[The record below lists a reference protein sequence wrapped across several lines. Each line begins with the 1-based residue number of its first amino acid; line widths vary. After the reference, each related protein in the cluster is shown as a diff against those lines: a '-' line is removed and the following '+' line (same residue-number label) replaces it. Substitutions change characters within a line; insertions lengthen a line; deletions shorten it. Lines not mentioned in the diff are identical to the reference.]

1 MNNERYLFRGK
12 RIDTGEWI
20 FGWLVKDILTGSM
33 FIQQST
39 FETTEDRGD
48 QITTHI
54 SRNVNEET
62 IGQFT
67 GITDKNGVK
76 VFEGDKIKHPKATEP
91 EHLGWTIEWYD
102 FKWIGRNNFNP
113 KFTCVLSDYFT
124 QCEVIGNI
132 FDNDKAVN
140 Q

>member
-12 RIDTGEWI
+12 TYEGQWVYGDLIHGVGRRKGN
-20 FGWLVKDILTGSM
+20 M
-33 FIQQST
+33 FILPRQ
-39 FETTEDRGD
+39 
-48 QITTHI
+48 
-54 SRNVNEET
+54 VNMPHECSIYGWDCIPAT

-102 FKWIGRNNFNP
+102 FKWIGRNIFNP

-124 QCEVIGNI
+124 QCELIGSI
-132 FDNDKAVN
+132 HDNDKAVN
-140 Q
+140 P